1 MKNSQDDSEEKFQ
14 DDSWKS
20 NHSRLNQKDILF
32 LKGYSRVG
40 VKGSQGVALQSDCL
54 EIQGEETSTKLKVI
68 TCREHKSGIEGIVIE
83 SQ

>member
-1 MKNSQDDSEEKFQ
+1 M
-14 DDSWKS
+14 
-20 NHSRLNQKDILF
+20 
-32 LKGYSRVG
+32 G